1 MKKIGKQITYEKT
14 DKTALKVVIQP
25 FIESGKMMQLKLWSY
40 AWTLC
45 GLIIITSLF
54 TYGYN
59 RDEYVMV
66 GIFLIFWGYFEY
78 KVIYALRWNLKG
90 QEVIELD
97 GEQMMYT
104 KFVSGR
110 GLPQF
115 FDLKLMKHFVYNEA
129 TERGFFSDVIK
140 SSWFVG
146 GEVIQ
151 FGYDDAV
158 KSLGMKLQKNDANQ
172 LVILLNKTAG
182 FNA

>member
-1 MKKIGKQITYEKT
+1 MKKIGKQISVEKT
-14 DKTALKVVIQP
+14 DKAALKVVIKP
-25 FIESGKMMQLKLWSY
+25 FVEAGKMLQLKLWSY
-40 AWTLC
+40 AWSIC

-54 TYGYN
+54 TYDYN
-59 RDEYVMV
+59 KDEYVMV

-90 QEVIELD
+90 EEVIELD
-97 GEQMMYT
+97 GQQMIYT
-104 KFVSGR
+104 KLLAGR

-115 FDLKLMKHFVYNEA
+115 FDIKMMKHFIYNEA

-151 FGYDDAV
+151 FAYDDSL
-158 KSLGMKLQKNDANQ
+158 KSLGMKLPKKDADQ
-172 LVILLNKTAG
+172 LIVLLNKTSG
-182 FNA
+182 LNA